1 MDIINVF
8 NLKGLDLFQMK
19 NTMDVILEDVS
30 NVKVKEFKNDRVAN
44 DRAHLFARVS
54 IDFSFFTCFLPS
66 IWRRVVFFFR
76 NKVR

>member
-30 NVKVKEFKNDRVAN
+30 NVKVKEF
-44 DRAHLFARVS
+44 
-54 IDFSFFTCFLPS
+54 
-66 IWRRVVFFFR
+66 
-76 NKVR
+76 